1 MFDLAFVQQLTL
13 PEKAALVTG
22 QDYWYTAQIAAH
34 KIPSIMMTDGP
45 SGLRKQAQSADALGL
60 NGSVEAIC
68 FPGSALT
75 ASSFDQSLLYQLG
88 QQLGQAAR
96 ANQVSILL
104 GPGINVKRSPLAGR
118 NFEYLSE
125 DPFVAGKLATS
136 YVQGVQSQGVGVSV
150 KHFAANNRENQRFT
164 ASSNIDERALREI
177 YLSAFEKVVKKAH
190 PATIMCSYNAL
201 NGVLNSQN
209 YRLLTQILRNEWGF
223 AGVVLS
229 DWGAVADHVAA
240 IKAGLDLEMPG
251 NGEESVQQI
260 VYAVQQGE
268 LEESLLDTAVLR
280 VLQLVEKYGLTQ
292 DKQPLNYSK
301 EAQHKFAQKA
311 AEDSMILLKN
321 EEQILPLQK
330 SDKIALI
337 GELARQP
344 RYQGGG
350 SSHVNS
356 YQVVDPLTAA
366 QQSDYAVEFAAGYTL
381 DSNDSA
387 PQLVDQA
394 LQLAQRSDKVVF
406 FAGIPEQDESEG
418 FDKKSLDLPRNQ
430 VELLTRIAQ
439 VNPQIIVVL
448 QNGSVVTMPWAPQAQ
463 AILETY
469 LAGEAVGVATWN
481 ILTGAVNPSG
491 KLAETFPL
499 QLADNPT
506 YGTFNANTTAENY
519 YESIYVGYRYYDTKQ
534 KPVRYPFG
542 HGLSYTT
549 FSYSDLKINS
559 TNDQVQ
565 VTFKLTNTGSVT
577 GREVVQL
584 YIRNLTSAVDMP
596 WQELKG
602 FQKVTLQPS
611 ASQVVYFT
619 LKRRSFAW
627 YNSQAHKWQVDN
639 GSYEIRIGQSSRQIE
654 LRQTIEVQLGVE
666 PKEDINLNTYL
677 KDIIYRED
685 LQKPLAQAGL
695 QTSIDQILTAQ
706 SNSTLLENMPLRA
719 LVMLG
724 AKMSQIQT
732 FLHLVR
738 Q

>member
-104 GPGINVKRSPLAGR
+104 GPGINIKRSPLAGR

-125 DPFVAGKLATS
+125 DPFVAGELATS

-260 VYAVQQGE
+260 VHAVQQGE

-292 DKQPLNYSK
+292 DKQPLTYSK

-356 YQVVDPLTAA
+356 YQVVAPLTAA

-381 DSNDSA
+381 DSKDSA
-387 PQLVDQA
+387 PQLADQA

-406 FAGIPEQDESEG
+406 FAGVPEQDESEG

-430 VELLTRIAQ
+430 VELLIRIAQ

-448 QNGSVVTMPWAPQAQ
+448 QNGSVVTMPWEPQVQ

-469 LAGEAVGVATWN
+469 LAGEAVGAATWN

-549 FSYSDLKINS
+549 FSYSDLKIDS
-559 TNDQVQ
+559 TNDQVE

-577 GREVVQL
+577 GREVAQL

-602 FQKVTLQPS
+602 FQKITLQPG
-611 ASQVVYFT
+611 ASQVVHFT

-639 GSYEIRIGQSSRQIE
+639 GSYEIRIGQSSRQIK

-666 PKEDINLNTYL
+666 PKKDLNLNTYL
-677 KDIIYRED
+677 KDIIYRKD

-695 QTSIDQILTAQ
+695 QTSIEQILTAQ

>member
-104 GPGINVKRSPLAGR
+104 GPGINIKRSPLAGR

-125 DPFVAGKLATS
+125 DPFVAGELATS

-190 PATIMCSYNAL
+190 PATIMCSYNAP

-260 VYAVQQGE
+260 VHAVQQGE

-292 DKQPLNYSK
+292 DKQPLTYGK

-356 YQVVDPLTAA
+356 YQVVAPLTAA

-381 DSNDSA
+381 DSKDST

-406 FAGIPEQDESEG
+406 FAGVPEQDESEG

-448 QNGSVVTMPWAPQAQ
+448 QNGSVVTMPWAPQVK

-469 LAGEAVGVATWN
+469 LAGEAVGAATWN
-481 ILTGAVNPSG
+481 ILTGAVNP
-491 KLAETFPL
+491 
-499 QLADNPT
+499 
-506 YGTFNANTTAENY
+506 
-519 YESIYVGYRYYDTKQ
+519 
-534 KPVRYPFG
+534 
-542 HGLSYTT
+542 
-549 FSYSDLKINS
+549 
-559 TNDQVQ
+559 
-565 VTFKLTNTGSVT
+565 
-577 GREVVQL
+577 
-584 YIRNLTSAVDMP
+584 
-596 WQELKG
+596 
-602 FQKVTLQPS
+602 
-611 ASQVVYFT
+611 
-619 LKRRSFAW
+619 
-627 YNSQAHKWQVDN
+627 
-639 GSYEIRIGQSSRQIE
+639 
-654 LRQTIEVQLGVE
+654 
-666 PKEDINLNTYL
+666 
-677 KDIIYRED
+677 
-685 LQKPLAQAGL
+685 
-695 QTSIDQILTAQ
+695 
-706 SNSTLLENMPLRA
+706 
-719 LVMLG
+719 
-724 AKMSQIQT
+724 
-732 FLHLVR
+732 
-738 Q
+738 

>member
-104 GPGINVKRSPLAGR
+104 GPGINIKRSPLAGR

-125 DPFVAGKLATS
+125 DPFVAGELATS

-223 AGVVLS
+223 VGVVLS

-260 VYAVQQGE
+260 VHAVQQGE

-292 DKQPLNYSK
+292 DKQPLTYSK
-301 EAQHKFAQKA
+301 DAQHKFAQKA

-356 YQVVDPLTAA
+356 YQVVAPLTAA

-381 DSNDSA
+381 DSKDSA
-387 PQLVDQA
+387 PQLADQA

-406 FAGIPEQDESEG
+406 FAGVPEQDESEG

-448 QNGSVVTMPWAPQAQ
+448 QNGSVVTMPWEPQVQ

-469 LAGEAVGVATWN
+469 LAGEAVGAATWN

-549 FSYSDLKINS
+549 FSYSDLKIDS

-577 GREVVQL
+577 GREVAQL

-611 ASQVVYFT
+611 ASQVVHFT

-666 PKEDINLNTYL
+666 PKEDLNLNTYL

-719 LVMLG
+719 LIMLG

>member
-104 GPGINVKRSPLAGR
+104 GPGINIKRSPLAGR

-125 DPFVAGKLATS
+125 DPFVVGELATS

-177 YLSAFEKVVKKAH
+177 YLSTFEKVVKKAH

-260 VYAVQQGE
+260 VHAVQQGE

-292 DKQPLNYSK
+292 DKQPLTYSK

-356 YQVVDPLTAA
+356 YQVVAPLTAA

-381 DSNDSA
+381 DSKDSA
-387 PQLVDQA
+387 PQLADQA

-406 FAGIPEQDESEG
+406 FAGVPEQDESEG

-448 QNGSVVTMPWAPQAQ
+448 QNGSVVTMPWEPQVQ

-469 LAGEAVGVATWN
+469 LAGEAVGAATWN

-549 FSYSDLKINS
+549 FSYSDLKIDS

-577 GREVVQL
+577 GREVAQL
-584 YIRNLTSAVDMP
+584 YIRNLTSVVDMP

-602 FQKVTLQPS
+602 FQKITLQPG
-611 ASQVVYFT
+611 ASQVVHFT

-666 PKEDINLNTYL
+666 PKEDLNLNTYL
-677 KDIIYRED
+677 KDIIYRKD
-685 LQKPLAQAGL
+685 LQKPLSQAGL
-695 QTSIDQILTAQ
+695 QASIDQILTAQ

>member
-292 DKQPLNYSK
+292 DKQPLTYSK

-381 DSNDSA
+381 DSKDSA

-481 ILTGAVNPSG
+481 ILT
-491 KLAETFPL
+491 
-499 QLADNPT
+499 
-506 YGTFNANTTAENY
+506 
-519 YESIYVGYRYYDTKQ
+519 
-534 KPVRYPFG
+534 
-542 HGLSYTT
+542 
-549 FSYSDLKINS
+549 
-559 TNDQVQ
+559 
-565 VTFKLTNTGSVT
+565 
-577 GREVVQL
+577 
-584 YIRNLTSAVDMP
+584 
-596 WQELKG
+596 
-602 FQKVTLQPS
+602 
-611 ASQVVYFT
+611 
-619 LKRRSFAW
+619 
-627 YNSQAHKWQVDN
+627 
-639 GSYEIRIGQSSRQIE
+639 
-654 LRQTIEVQLGVE
+654 
-666 PKEDINLNTYL
+666 
-677 KDIIYRED
+677 
-685 LQKPLAQAGL
+685 
-695 QTSIDQILTAQ
+695 
-706 SNSTLLENMPLRA
+706 
-719 LVMLG
+719 
-724 AKMSQIQT
+724 
-732 FLHLVR
+732 
-738 Q
+738 

>member
-292 DKQPLNYSK
+292 DKQPLTYSK

-366 QQSDYAVEFAAGYTL
+366 QQSDYAVEFAAGYIL
-381 DSNDSA
+381 DSKDSA

-430 VELLTRIAQ
+430 VELLIRIAQ

-499 QLADNPT
+499 QLVDNPT

-577 GREVVQL
+577 GREVAQL

-611 ASQVVYFT
+611 ASQVVHFT

>member
-13 PEKAALVTG
+13 QEKAALVTG
-22 QDYWYTAQIAAH
+22 QDYWYTVQIAAH

-104 GPGINVKRSPLAGR
+104 GPGINIKRSPLAGR

-125 DPFVAGKLATS
+125 DPFVAGELATS

-260 VYAVQQGE
+260 VHAVQQGE

-292 DKQPLNYSK
+292 DKQPLTYGK

-344 RYQGGG
+344 RYQGG
-350 SSHVNS
+350 
-356 YQVVDPLTAA
+356 AA
-366 QQSDYAVEFAAGYTL
+366 LMSIL
-381 DSNDSA
+381 IK
-387 PQLVDQA
+387 LW
-394 LQLAQRSDKVVF
+394 
-406 FAGIPEQDESEG
+406 
-418 FDKKSLDLPRNQ
+418 
-430 VELLTRIAQ
+430 LL
-439 VNPQIIVVL
+439 
-448 QNGSVVTMPWAPQAQ
+448 
-463 AILETY
+463 
-469 LAGEAVGVATWN
+469 
-481 ILTGAVNPSG
+481 
-491 KLAETFPL
+491 
-499 QLADNPT
+499 
-506 YGTFNANTTAENY
+506 
-519 YESIYVGYRYYDTKQ
+519 
-534 KPVRYPFG
+534 
-542 HGLSYTT
+542 
-549 FSYSDLKINS
+549 
-559 TNDQVQ
+559 
-565 VTFKLTNTGSVT
+565 
-577 GREVVQL
+577 
-584 YIRNLTSAVDMP
+584 
-596 WQELKG
+596 
-602 FQKVTLQPS
+602 
-611 ASQVVYFT
+611 
-619 LKRRSFAW
+619 
-627 YNSQAHKWQVDN
+627 
-639 GSYEIRIGQSSRQIE
+639 
-654 LRQTIEVQLGVE
+654 
-666 PKEDINLNTYL
+666 
-677 KDIIYRED
+677 
-685 LQKPLAQAGL
+685 
-695 QTSIDQILTAQ
+695 
-706 SNSTLLENMPLRA
+706 
-719 LVMLG
+719 
-724 AKMSQIQT
+724 
-732 FLHLVR
+732 
-738 Q
+738 